1 MNGDSELSVAI
12 LNFSLQDETRRSF
25 SVTFLLDTSK
35 LDNVFFFRPKA
46 TVRMD
51 VSGTYAGVKLSEAF
65 PFPRD

>member
-1 MNGDSELSVAI
+1 
-12 LNFSLQDETRRSF
+12 
-25 SVTFLLDTSK
+25 VTFLLDTSK
-35 LDNVFFFRPKA
+35 LDNIFFFRPKA